1 MRDNQP
7 SCTGKVLGVATNWKS
22 ADRKPSR
29 ARIRSAHVLLARQLR
44 RFPLLLS
51 ITCAAR
57 GLANVLPNG
66 MWWNACQCAHCNC

>member
-1 MRDNQP
+1 VRDNQP

-22 ADRKPSR
+22 ADRKRSR
-29 ARIRSAHVLLARQLR
+29 ARIRSAQVLLAGQLR

-66 MWWNACQCAHCNC
+66 MWNPCQRAHCNC